1 MIGFAFIPFMMIF
14 IFQLFLAIFV
24 YNDSK
29 KRGMNPVL
37 WALITILMPNLIGF
51 IIYLVVRS
59 QSGQIGDKLKELQS
73 SQWNHTSKPSGRQSP
88 DYSRRVDTDR
98 GYGKDYDRVTV
109 SSRSAEERRCQT
121 CGRTLTGN
129 PYKCP
134 YCGAE
139 VYNGMFDDG
148 MAQANAA
155 RKSIIAVLAILL
167 AVGMLFF
174 AFIALTPFR
183 YMNIEEVID
192 TFKYEI
198 FRGEDQNTSSV
209 ISSKYSYWDGTKEKT
224 IDVDR
229 NGVLEIEFEL
239 VSKEGIVYAVLK
251 DDDNNIIYNFPGNAR
266 EVVAFEVRKGDKYYI
281 SVVGQQ
287 AKGSY
292 KFEWRIN

>member
-1 MIGFAFIPFMMIF
+1 MIGFAFIPFMIIFMI
-14 IFQLFLAIFV
+14 QVFLAVFV
-24 YNDSK
+24 YNDSR

-37 WALITILMPNLIGF
+37 WVLITILMPNLIGF

-59 QSGQIGDKLKELQS
+59 QAGYLGDKLKEFQS
-73 SQWNHTSKPSGRQSP
+73 SQWNQTSRSSERQSP
-88 DYSRRVDTDR
+88 DYSRRIDTDR
-98 GYGKDYDRVTV
+98 GYGRYSKSVPASTT
-109 SSRSAEERRCQT
+109 STSENRCQT
-121 CGRTLTGN
+121 CGRVLTGN

-139 VYNGMFDDG
+139 VYNELFEEDMV
-148 MAQANAA
+148 QANAA
-155 RKSIIAVLAILL
+155 RKSIIAVLAILM
-167 AVGMLFF
+167 AVGMVFF

-183 YMNIEEVID
+183 YMNIEDVID

-198 FRGEDQNTSSV
+198 FRGEDQNTSSI

-229 NGVLEIEFEL
+229 KGVLEIEFEL
-239 VSKEGIVYAVLK
+239 VSKDGIVYAVLK
-251 DDDNNIIYNFPGNAR
+251 DDSNNIIYNFPGNAR
-266 EVVAFEVRKGDKYYI
+266 EVVTFEVQKGERYHI

-292 KFEWRIN
+292 KFEWSIK

>member
-37 WALITILMPNLIGF
+37 WVLITILMPNLIGF

-59 QSGQIGDKLKELQS
+59 QS
-73 SQWNHTSKPSGRQSP
+73 SQWIQANKPSGRQSP
-88 DYSRRVDTDR
+88 DYSRRVDTDK
-98 GYGKDYDRVTV
+98 GYGKDYDRVSV

-139 VYNGMFDDG
+139 VYNEMFDDG

-251 DDDNNIIYNFPGNAR
+251 DDDNNIMYNFPGNAR
-266 EVVAFEVRKGDKYYI
+266 EIVVFDVQKGDRYYI
-281 SVVGQQ
+281 SVVGQE

-292 KFEWRIN
+292 KFEWRIK